1 MQTLYL
7 FTLIMISSFA
17 KSQDLKC
24 TDFKIGTFK
33 LETTNYKLPSTTV
46 YRSEKIQKESD
57 VNSKDLEGT
66 IEWKSECSYEL
77 IYLNASTEMNGK
89 RVSVDIIRIE
99 GKKAICKST
108 FEGMPGIVLEFEM
121 EKLK

>member
-1 MQTLYL
+1 
-7 FTLIMISSFA
+7 MISSFA
-17 KSQDLKC
+17 KSQNLNC
-24 TDFKIGTFK
+24 ADFKIGTFK

-46 YRSEKIQKESD
+46 YRSEKIQKESAID
-57 VNSKDLEGT
+57 SEDFEGT

-89 RVSVDIIRIE
+89 KVSVDIIKIV
-99 GKKAICKST
+99 GKKAICSST
-108 FEGMPGIVLEFEM
+108 FEGMPGIILEFEM